1 MSKYFPAHDPYTAH
15 DHHYAN
21 PRPTPSTARDPLKD
35 PPGET
40 EMEVVEE
47 KIDDG
52 DDDTDQID
60 DTDDQQGD
68 QDDQDDQDD
77 QGEQTD
83 EDEEE
88 ELAAPAP
95 NMTGVIAK

>member
-1 MSKYFPAHDPYTAH
+1 MSKHFPAHDPYTAH

-40 EMEVVEE
+40 EDPPIEAEAVEE
-47 KIDDG
+47 EIDG
-52 DDDTDQID
+52 D
-60 DTDDQQGD
+60 DTDDQQIAD
-68 QDDQDDQDD
+68 TDDQQIG
-77 QGEQTD
+77 QGD
-83 EDEEE
+83 EDDEE

-95 NMTGVIAK
+95 NMVSMITK